1 MQKIRV
7 LIIDDSAVV
16 RRLLKEIL
24 SADSSIEVVGT
35 AMDPYVA
42 RRKIKKLSPDV
53 LTLDVE
59 MPKMDGLSF
68 LDNLMRLR
76 PMPVVMV
83 SSQTKAGA
91 ETTLKALEL
100 GAVDFVC
107 KPKIDRADQLEEY
120 RQEILEKVKAAA
132 QAIIQNYSGG
142 NTAKVNI
149 GTVERANS
157 FKNRNMEDIAPT
169 LERLAA
175 GSLKNKAAK
184 ANSSAKANKGRRN
197 KQSKTIQVIAIGA
210 STGGTEAIKSI
221 LARLPVSTPPIVVV
235 QHIPKTFS
243 AAFARSANNLS
254 AMEVSEAKD
263 GDLLARGCVYVSP
276 GDRHLSL
283 RMDGDRY
290 YCVLDDGPKVNR
302 HKPSADV
309 MFRSV
314 AKVVGNDAVGI
325 LLTGMGA
332 DGARGL
338 VEMLDSGALT
348 IAQDQATSVVWGMPG
363 EAVRLGA
370 AQQVL
375 PLGEVADHIIAM
387 SAEELT
393 VHAQ

>member
-1 MQKIRV
+1 MQKIRI

-42 RRKIKKLSPDV
+42 RRKIKELSPDV

-107 KPKIDRADQLEEY
+107 KPKIDRAEQLEEY

-132 QAIIQNYSGG
+132 QAKIQAYSGG
-142 NTAKVNI
+142 NTTKVNM
-149 GTVERANS
+149 GAVKSASS
-157 FKNRNMEDIAPT
+157 FKNSNTEDIAPT
-169 LERLAA
+169 LKRLAA
-175 GSLKNKAAK
+175 ESLKNKAAK
-184 ANSSAKANKGRRN
+184 ASSSAKTKGTRN
-197 KQSKTIQVIAIGA
+197 KQSNTVQVIAIGA

-254 AMEVSEAKD
+254 AMEVTEAKD
-263 GDLLARGCVYVSP
+263 GDLLTRGCVYVSP
-276 GDRHLSL
+276 GDHHLSL
-283 RMDGDRY
+283 RRDGDRY

-314 AKVVGNDAVGI
+314 AEVVGNDAVGI

-338 VEMLDSGALT
+338 VEMLESGALT

>member
-1 MQKIRV
+1 MGNMEKIRV

-16 RRLLKEIL
+16 RRLLKEMLMSDPAI
-24 SADSSIEVVGT
+24 DVVGT
-35 AMDPYVA
+35 AIDPYVA
-42 RRKIKKLSPDV
+42 RRKIKQLSPDV

-107 KPKIDRADQLEEY
+107 KPEIQKPQQLEDY

-132 QAIIQNYSGG
+132 QAKIQRYSDGDDVGSKIDRSSQRVVPQKRGG
-142 NTAKVNI
+142 RSASTL
-149 GTVERANS
+149 VE
-157 FKNRNMEDIAPT
+157 
-169 LERLAA
+169 L
-175 GSLKNKAAK
+175 
-184 ANSSAKANKGRRN
+184 
-197 KQSKTIQVIAIGA
+197 IAIGA
-210 STGGTEAIKSI
+210 STGGTEAIKNI
-221 LARLPVSTPPIVVV
+221 LSKLPADTPPVIVV

-254 AMEVSEAKD
+254 AMNVVEAQD
-263 GDLLARGCVYVSP
+263 GQLLERGGVYVSP

-283 RMDGDRY
+283 LRKGDRL

-302 HKPSADV
+302 HKPSVDV
-309 MFRSV
+309 MFQSV
-314 AKVVGNDAVGI
+314 AKMLGADSLGI
-325 LLTGMGA
+325 ILTGMGS

-338 VEMLDSGALT
+338 VEMFDSGALT
-348 IAQDQATSVVWGMPG
+348 IAQDRATSVVWGMPG

-370 AQQVL
+370 ARETF
-375 PLGEVADHIIAM
+375 PLDEISDQIIAM
-387 SAEELT
+387 TSEELP
-393 VHAQ
+393 VQ

>member
-1 MQKIRV
+1 MGRIRV

-24 SADSSIEVVGT
+24 SADSSVEVVGT

-42 RRKIKKLSPDV
+42 RRKIKELSPDV

-83 SSQTKAGA
+83 SSQTRAGA

-107 KPKIDRADQLEEY
+107 KPKIDRAEQLEEY

-132 QAIIQNYSGG
+132 QTKILNYSGG
-142 NTAKVNI
+142 NATKVSD
-149 GTVERANS
+149 GAVEHAYS
-157 FKNRNMEDIAPT
+157 FKNRNMKEFAPK
-169 LERLAA
+169 LQRLAA
-175 GSLKNKAAK
+175 ESLKNQAAK
-184 ANSSAKANKGRRN
+184 ASKGTRH
-197 KQSKTIQVIAIGA
+197 KLSKTVQVIAIGA

-235 QHIPKTFS
+235 QHIPRTFS

-254 AMEVSEAKD
+254 AMEVAEAND

-276 GDRHLSL
+276 GDCHLSL
-283 RMDGDRY
+283 RRDGDRY

-314 AKVVGNDAVGI
+314 AKIVGNDAVGI
-325 LLTGMGA
+325 LLTGMGV

-338 VEMLDSGALT
+338 VEMLESGALT

-370 AQQVL
+370 AQQVF
-375 PLGEVADHIIAM
+375 PLGEIADHIITM
-387 SAEELT
+387 SAEEFT
-393 VHAQ
+393 VHRQ